1 MPRSGLMFDKKDKH
15 LTKRILTFFEKVR
28 FSYLSAKEDPAEYG
42 SKWRETVKSIQK
54 QFDSLNDFARELK
67 KYIDEKL
74 PFEKESMNPESVQA
88 EKLYKA
94 IKEMRFKSD
103 EVSDPFGKQIGNDKV
118 VDALLENDSLFISF
132 IHYALRSHSN
142 TLPDKVL
149 DEHGFKPDEITMG
162 VPGLDLEPKD
172 IPLYISEHYGDD
184 KDTKR
189 LKSKFKVLYRDLK
202 ELFNEKY
209 GGEDWKN
216 LVQLDV
222 AKAEKSE
229 DEKLG
234 FLIPNK
240 PMYRIFEI
248 DDMKSLKGLS
258 GEFIVQEKYDG
269 MRIQIHK
276 IKDKIK
282 IYSFNEKDI
291 TDKCPKQVEA
301 MKNKAFQNCI
311 LDAELLLFKDGE
323 PLHRADTVKHV
334 FKKGTDGDLRAH
346 VFDIMKHDDKSIIED
361 TLRERINI
369 LFYQY
374 AEHSSED
381 LAFPSKKDTR
391 IADSIDE
398 VEEYSQA
405 IMELP
410 ASEGVVIKDIE
421 STYYRGVKKNPK
433 WIKWKKFVDLDV
445 IVLDKSKTGNNLHS
459 YTMGIGPLMEEDA
472 EGMNTVVLEGEEY
485 LVVGKAL
492 NTKKSVQVGSIIRV
506 KVDEVKKK
514 KDGYSLYS
522 AKLIEIPEVELP
534 DKIETLEQLSKK
546 TKKSLAL
553 VTELPELAEDVGR
566 AFKVRSGLKNRKEEK
581 KSFYITD
588 NIHGEAEII
597 LKSNYEGYTIYG
609 FEGDKLMQKNALHNL
624 EVWKN
629 QLDEMLEK
637 ATEDF
642 RVGVIDYIRRKGNK
656 PMHFNEILDW
666 VKINLEEP
674 FKDLF
679 ESNDNELLKFLQSQD
694 KHGLVFDGKNMTFKT
709 DEGIIIKEETDE
721 GTFIL
726 KKREDGNLD
735 FIIKLGDSTNA
746 WTIRLEKSADIY
758 DLFGKSG
765 KYPAIVAKT
774 TGDGVTIDEG
784 DLKFGMQKE
793 GYHEYRLDGDKFKTR
808 MHFRVIPVNEKRTW
822 LAWTGK
828 KQDMLTNKGDEEL
841 RDITKDRF
849 AILPFPE

>member
-1 MPRSGLMFDKKDKH
+1 MFDKKDKH

-28 FSYLSAKEDPAEYG
+28 FSYLSAKEDPTEYG
-42 SKWRETVKSIQK
+42 DKWRETVKSVRK
-54 QFDSLNDFARELK
+54 QFDALNDFARELK
-67 KYIDEKL
+67 KYVDDKL
-74 PFEKESMNPESVQA
+74 PFDDNTMDPESIQA

-94 IKEMRFKSD
+94 IKEMRFKSE
-103 EVSDPFGKQIGNDKV
+103 EVSDPFGKQIGEDKV
-118 VDALLENDSLFISF
+118 VDALLENDSLFITF

-142 TLPDKVL
+142 ALPDKLL
-149 DEHGFKPDEITMG
+149 DKHGFKPDEITMG

-189 LKSKFKVLYRDLK
+189 LKTKFKTLYRDFK

-209 GGEDWKN
+209 GEEDWKN
-216 LVQLDV
+216 LVALDIS
-222 AKAEKSE
+222 KEEKSE

-234 FLIPNK
+234 FILPNK

-248 DDMKSLKGLS
+248 DDMKEIKGLS
-258 GEFIVQEKYDG
+258 GEYIVQEKYDG

-291 TDKCPKQVEA
+291 TSQCPDQVKA

-323 PLHRADTVKHV
+323 ALHRADTVNHV
-334 FKKGTDGDLRAH
+334 FKKKKEGDLRAH
-346 VFDIMKHDDKSIIED
+346 VFDIMKHDDKSIIDD

-374 AEHSSED
+374 SEHSSEH

-391 IADSIDE
+391 IADSMSE
-398 VEEYSQA
+398 VEEYSKA

-410 ASEGVVIKDIE
+410 TSEGVVIKDIE
-421 STYYRGVKKNPK
+421 STYYRGIRKNPK

-445 IVLDKSKTGNNLHS
+445 IVLDKSKTKSNLYS

-472 EGMNTVVLEGEEY
+472 KGNNVVELDGRDY

-492 NTKKSVQVGSIIRV
+492 NTKQSVKVGSIIRV

-534 DKIETLEQLSKK
+534 DKLETLEQLSKK

-553 VTELPELAEDVGR
+553 ITELPELAQDVGR
-566 AFKVRSGLKNRKEEK
+566 AFKVRSGLKERNGEKTK
-581 KSFYITD
+581 KSYHITD
-588 NIHGEAEII
+588 TIHGEAEII
-597 LKSNYEGYTIYG
+597 LKQNMDGFTLYG
-609 FEGDKLMQKNALHNL
+609 FEGDKLMEKNALYDIDL
-624 EVWKN
+624 WKE
-629 QLDEMLEK
+629 QLTDMLRK
-637 ATEDF
+637 VREDF
-642 RVGVIDYIRRKGNK
+642 RNGIRDYIMQKGNK
-656 PMHFNEILDW
+656 PMPFNEIVEW
-666 VKINLEEP
+666 VKMNLDEE
-674 FKDLF
+674 FEDIFERNEHDL
-679 ESNDNELLKFLQSQD
+679 LLWLQKQSR
-694 KHGLVFDGKNMTFKT
+694 HGLIFDSRKMTFKA
-709 DEGIIIKEETDE
+709 DESILMKEDT
-721 GTFIL
+721 GSYTL
-726 KKREDGNLD
+726 KQREDGNLD
-735 FIIKLGDSTNA
+735 FIISLGDTTNA
-746 WTIRLEKSADIY
+746 WTIRLEKSEDIY

-765 KYPAIVAKT
+765 KYPAMVAKT
-774 TGDGVTIDEG
+774 TGEGKTIDEG
-784 DLKFGMQKE
+784 KLKFGMQKD
-793 GYHEYRLDGDKFKTR
+793 GYHEYRLDGNKFRTR

-828 KQDMLTNKGDEEL
+828 KQDMLTNKGDDDL

-849 AILPFPE
+849 AELPFPE